1 MCVTEDHELFTFGL
15 GYYGVLGRAYTPF
28 ENGGVDDL
36 FPGTETDV
44 GEIADIDA
52 PPPPPPQTTTA
63 PIDGLDETQ
72 HIQLDL
78 LANLTLDDCSNQCL
92 PKKVDALEG
101 VMIRSAS
108 AGHRHAL
115 CIDMHNNVY
124 SWGSGLGGALGHGDK
139 VKREIPVLIEEFRVM
154 NSGKAVQIA
163 KCSAGVDTSMA
174 VTVDGDCY
182 SWGKSKNGRIGQ
194 GNGEN
199 DICLPRR
206 VLFPDAEG
214 EKTGKGKVFVVDAQ
228 TCYVHSMIVSASGD
242 VYGCGKVG
250 INGESDGSNLN
261 EGGGGPAKTKS

>member
-15 GYYGVLGRAYTPF
+15 GHYGVLGRAYTPF

-154 NSGKAVQIA
+154 NSGKAVQ
-163 KCSAGVDTSMA
+163 G
-174 VTVDGDCY
+174 
-182 SWGKSKNGRIGQ
+182 
-194 GNGEN
+194 
-199 DICLPRR
+199 
-206 VLFPDAEG
+206 
-214 EKTGKGKVFVVDAQ
+214 
-228 TCYVHSMIVSASGD
+228 
-242 VYGCGKVG
+242 
-250 INGESDGSNLN
+250 
-261 EGGGGPAKTKS
+261 